1 LSRDAVVDAA
11 LGVIDDEGL
20 DGLTMRKVGDRL
32 SAGPSALYAHVES
45 REQLLRLALDRP
57 LGELRLPAVDP
68 ENWVAQTREF
78 ARALRALLRRH
89 PALVA
94 APFGDALPGPGS
106 ASVSRW
112 LPAVLTSGGL
122 LPDAASHAA
131 GLLLEHVG
139 STALPAAAD
148 AAERQRDRSGG
159 SGRGRGNRR
168 PPGPYT
174 ARPPSL
180 AALSGP
186 PPEASS
192 EERFEFGLDVLLSGL
207 TALAARRHS
216 SPRL

>member
-1 LSRDAVVDAA
+1 MDAA

-45 REQLLRLALDRP
+45 KEQLVRLALDRP
-57 LGELRLPAVDP
+57 LAGLRLPAVDP
-68 ENWVAQTREF
+68 ENWVARTREF
-78 ARALRALLRRH
+78 ARSLHALLRSH

-94 APFGDALPGPGS
+94 APFGDTPPGPG
-106 ASVSRW
+106 AAAVCRW
-112 LPAVLTSGGL
+112 LPAVLTAGGL

-131 GLLLEHVG
+131 GLLLGHIG
-139 STALPAAAD
+139 ATALPAATD
-148 AAERQRDRSGG
+148 ALERQRDHAGR
-159 SGRGRGNRR
+159 SGRGRGDRR
-168 PPGPYT
+168 PPGPYI
-174 ARPPSL
+174 ARYGGL
-180 AALSGP
+180 ADLTGP
-186 PPEASS
+186 PPEASP